1 MKWGLCA
8 PSVVTVVV
16 LAFGGIGCRS
26 AGAPP
31 VPPAAAGAEST
42 AVDDA
47 AAIYSAE
54 ALPIPEFGYS
64 AREGRA
70 LYRHYCLNCH
80 GDEGEGDGFNAYNLD
95 PRPRSLA
102 DSAFQARHSDA
113 DLLAAIRSG
122 GGAVGLSTGMPPWGR
137 TLSERQMQDVV
148 EYLRTLAG
156 AEHRQP

>member
-1 MKWGLCA
+1 MRWSLCA
-8 PSVVTVVV
+8 PTVVMAMV
-16 LAFGGIGCRS
+16 LEFGGIGCRN
-26 AGAPP
+26 AGVPP
-31 VPPAAAGAEST
+31 VPHAAAVAEST

-47 AAIYSAE
+47 AAFYSA
-54 ALPIPEFGYS
+54 ATLPIPELGYS

-80 GDEGEGDGFNAYNLD
+80 GEGGEGDGFNAYNLD

-102 DSAFQARHSDA
+102 DSSFQAQHSDA

-137 TLSERQMQDVV
+137 TLNERQIQNVV
-148 EYLRTLAG
+148 DYLRTLVMG
-156 AEHRQP
+156 EPLQP